1 MSNDKIRVGMIGVG
15 GWARYGHIPAL
26 QSLDEFRLIAV
37 ASRTQA
43 SAKKSAAEFDMAHAF
58 DDELALINHPDVDL
72 VVILAPAP
80 EHARLAK
87 AAIGAGKDVYSE
99 WPLTTNTADSE
110 ELLALAEARGVRHIV
125 GLQRRFGPSVRYTRD
140 IIKQGYVGKVRSAR
154 MSVSTDAFGPTMP
167 GMYSWSFDV
176 ANFSHPVSVY
186 TAHFGDMLFQ
196 SVGYPAKLTAIVQ
209 NQFPFVTIEETGEQ
223 VPTTRPDAA
232 MIIGTLESGA
242 LFSIQVEGGQSHRT
256 GIHID
261 ITGTEGVLQ
270 VTNALAF
277 QNKEDNLIQGMHG
290 EESSLSP
297 ISVPAKYRSLAL
309 SLDASALDLAYLYAA
324 YARDRKEGTSEASNF
339 KDAVQQHQLIDRV
352 FQTSEAVFG

>member
-15 GWARYGHIPAL
+15 GWAKYGHIPAL
-26 QSLDEFRLIAV
+26 RSLDAFQLIAV
-37 ASRTQA
+37 AGRTKA
-43 SAKKSAAEFDMAHAF
+43 SAEKTAAEFDVAHAF

-80 EHARLAK
+80 EHARLAR
-87 AAIGAGKDVYSE
+87 ATIGAGKDVYSE

-110 ELLALAEARGVRHIV
+110 ELLALAEAKGVRHIV
-125 GLQRRFGPSVRYTRD
+125 GLQRRFGPSARYTRD
-140 IIKQGYVGKVRSAR
+140 LVKQGYVGKVRSVR
-154 MSVSTDAFGPTMP
+154 MSVSTDAFGPIMP
-167 GMYSWSFDV
+167 GMYSWSFDA

-256 GIHID
+256 GIHIE

-270 VTNALAF
+270 VTNTLAF
-277 QNKEDNLIQGMHG
+277 QNKEDNLIQGMNG

-297 ISVPAKYRSLAL
+297 ISVPAKYCSLAR
-309 SLDASALDLAYLYAA
+309 SLDASALDLVYLYAA
-324 YARDRKEGTSEASNF
+324 YARDRKEGISEASNF
-339 KDAVQQHQLIDRV
+339 RDAVRQHQLIDRM